1 MEDSIQ
7 RAQIAQNRSKE
18 AVFGENSKC
27 GKMLPS
33 AEKFRRGVI
42 IERVQCSEGRYMFIR
57 SVNVTDEAEP
67 LNEPPTAIL
76 VIRLWVLFVVQHVW
90 IVKLARFAELVELL
104 IVHVVDRAV
113 WAYPRVR
120 DWRQRGVLHPRGFD
134 FFEVEFFS
142 RFVQSSP

>member
-1 MEDSIQ
+1 
-7 RAQIAQNRSKE
+7 
-18 AVFGENSKC
+18 
-27 GKMLPS
+27 
-33 AEKFRRGVI
+33 
-42 IERVQCSEGRYMFIR
+42 MFIR

>member
-1 MEDSIQ
+1 
-7 RAQIAQNRSKE
+7 
-18 AVFGENSKC
+18 
-27 GKMLPS
+27 
-33 AEKFRRGVI
+33 
-42 IERVQCSEGRYMFIR
+42 MFIR

-76 VIRLWVLFVVQHVW
+76 VIRLWVLFVVHHVL

-134 FFEVEFFS
+134 CFEVGFFS
-142 RFVQSSP
+142 CSRCFVVGFRRFRQTNRTNHSRTFSQKTGWP